1 MAISKAELKQAFREV
16 ASMEFAEI
24 PCSEEQIVFT
34 FSKKFH
40 KKMEKLIVRQQS
52 AFWHMCN
59 TMAKKTAVIVIVAVS
74 LFVTLLSSEE
84 IRASMLEWCAN
95 VYKEYMEYYFE
106 GETTT
111 KIKHE
116 YQLTMVPDGFEVVYE
131 QRDIESITTCYENE
145 EGDAI
150 EFQQYV
156 TEGFR
161 YVLDNENTTYST
173 VMIDGKEVKIYKYY
187 ELAGAMWIE
196 DGYYL
201 WLIYYGCED
210 LNIIKEMVRTIE

>member
-1 MAISKAELKQAFREV
+1 MAISRAELKQAFREV
-16 ASMEFAEI
+16 VSMEFAEI
-24 PCSEEQIVFT
+24 PSSEEQIAFA
-34 FSKKFH
+34 FSEKFH
-40 KKMEKLIVRQQS
+40 KKMEKLMVRQQS

-59 TMAKKTAVIVIVAVS
+59 TMVKKTAVIVIVAVS

-131 QRDIESITTCYENE
+131 MRDIESITICYESINGEYIQFRQNVTDGYKYYIDNE
-145 EGDAI
+145 
-150 EFQQYV
+150 QV
-156 TEGFR
+156 TE
-161 YVLDNENTTYST
+161 YSVVIEN
-173 VMIDGKEVKIYKYY
+173 KEVKLYDHSDVMGATWLEDRYY
-187 ELAGAMWIE
+187 MSIMYHGCKDIE
-196 DGYYL
+196 
-201 WLIYYGCED
+201 
-210 LNIIKEMVRTIE
+210 IIKKMLKSVQ